1 MLPTNRSVRSLLS
14 VLSGFNLRAN
24 LIGEISYQKTLV
36 EQYIY
41 RRESD
46 RVLDI
51 GCVTSDPLLS
61 QCQPLK
67 ICNGKILPLFRKFN
81 THSAPISSIH
91 LSS

>member
-1 MLPTNRSVRSLLS
+1 MPQINRGVRSLLS
-14 VLSGFNLRAN
+14 SPFVYDLFTK
-24 LIGEISYQKTLV
+24 LIGETSYRRTVV
-36 EQYIY
+36 EQYICPQ
-41 RRESD
+41 ESD